1 MEKLT
6 IRIKNEALKKI
17 YGDEIVVNARGG
29 KPIEKYWRNRIK
41 DAELD
46 KCVEVVKENEKSSTK
61 AATKEKGDE

>member
-6 IRIKNEALKKI
+6 IRIKNEALQKI
-17 YGDEIVVNARGG
+17 YGEKIIVNARGG
-29 KPIEKYWRNRIK
+29 KPIEKYWRNRIR

-46 KCVEVVKENEKSSTK
+46 GCVEVVKENKNSSTK